1 MGDLVPR
8 SVDREAL
15 ERIIARA
22 AELQTGEREVG
33 DNLSWDEVRQLGK
46 EVGIPDRYLQ
56 QALLEEQNRAPA
68 AAVTGLANRLV
79 GPRMVTA
86 ERVIR
91 GDTRSIE
98 RALLAWIDEQELL
111 TVQRHQVGRIDWE
124 PLPGLQVAFKRSS
137 AALGGGRK
145 PFMLAK
151 AALVSATTTE
161 LEPGYC
167 QVRLTADIGKER
179 NGHLG
184 GGASLLS
191 GGIIGTA
198 VLASVGAIFVL
209 TPLPLIGGATL
220 AAITWRS
227 FRPQVER
234 TRLGL
239 ERTLDHLE
247 RGTVKPDHHLPDK
260 APSLLQVVSQEI
272 RKAINS

>member
-1 MGDLVPR
+1 MADLVPR
-8 SVDREAL
+8 SIDRQAL

-33 DNLSWDEVRQLGK
+33 DDLTWDEVRQLGK

-68 AAVTGLANRLV
+68 ATVTGLANRLV
-79 GPRMVTA
+79 GPSSVAA

-91 GDTRSIE
+91 GDTMSIE
-98 RALLAWIDEQELL
+98 KALLAWIDEQELL

-137 AALGGGRK
+137 AAFGGGRK

-151 AALVSATTTE
+151 AALVSATTAE

-167 QVRLTADIGKER
+167 HVSLTANLGRER
-179 NGHLG
+179 NEYLG
-184 GGASLLS
+184 LGALFT
-191 GGIIGTA
+191 GMGTIGTA
-198 VLASVGAIFVL
+198 VLASAGAMAVL
-209 TPLPLIGGATL
+209 MPIPLVAGLLGAGL
-220 AAITWRS
+220 AWRS
-227 FRPQVER
+227 FRPHAER

-247 RGTVKPDHHLPDK
+247 RGTVKPDHQLPAK
-260 APSLLQVVSQEI
+260 TPGLLQVVSEEI
-272 RKAINS
+272 RKALNS